1 MNRIPIE
8 SGRVVWSKAGRDAG
22 RPFIVL
28 TADDTF
34 AYTVDGELRCV
45 ESPKKKKLRH
55 LRPTPLLFPSIPAIL
70 KDGKIPS
77 NAEIRKLLSDRQQ
90 TEG

>member
-8 SGRVVWSKAGRDAG
+8 PGRVVLSKAGRDAG
-22 RPFIVL
+22 RPFVVL
-28 TADDTF
+28 R
-34 AYTVDGELRCV
+34 VDGDFAFAADGDLRRV

-55 LRPTPLLFPSIPAIL
+55 LRPTQELFPSIPTIL
-70 KDGKIPS
+70 KDGKVPS
-77 NAEIRKLLSDRQQ
+77 NAEIRKLLSNRPQ

>member
-8 SGRVVWSKAGRDAG
+8 PGRVVLSRAGRDEG
-22 RPFIVL
+22 RPFVVL
-28 TADDTF
+28 RVEGEF
-34 AYTVDGELRCV
+34 AYTADGDLRRV

-55 LRPTPLLFPSIPAIL
+55 LRPTPELFTSVPAIL
-70 KDGKIPS
+70 KDGQVPS
-77 NAEIRKLLSDRQQ
+77 NAEIRKLLINRPQ